1 MGILDYL
8 VSLSEEFAW
17 QAWLQVVE
25 QRRMLELL
33 KRQADT
39 EAVRQAQVMLATL
52 ERVYGVALYRLNGDR
67 EFRVDPS
74 PAISAT
80 RSRRLTPATP
90 SAIVDELPRRG
101 GAWAGPITCD
111 GGNRSGRA
119 SSRGFRPDCCWPE
132 TLQ

>member
-39 EAVRQAQVMLATL
+39 EAVRLAQVVLLTL
-52 ERVYGVALYRLNGDR
+52 EEAYRVALDRLNADR
-67 EFRVDPS
+67 AVSSRSQPRNLGN
-74 PAISAT
+74 AI
-80 RSRRLTPATP
+80 RRLTPATP
-90 SAIVDELPRRG
+90 KRDS
-101 GAWAGPITCD
+101 
-111 GGNRSGRA
+111 
-119 SSRGFRPDCCWPE
+119 
-132 TLQ
+132 

>member
-25 QRRMLELL
+25 QRRVLELL

-52 ERVYGVALYRLNGDR
+52 ERVYGVALYRLNADR
-67 EFRVDPS
+67 AVS
-74 PAISAT
+74 C
-80 RSRRLTPATP
+80 RSQ
-90 SAIVDELPRRG
+90 PRQ
-101 GAWAGPITCD
+101 
-111 GGNRSGRA
+111 
-119 SSRGFRPDCCWPE
+119 SRQRDLE
-132 TLQ
+132 D